1 MANESHAP
9 KTAMIVARRIVR
21 DIDRLSLRQG
31 DKLPPERVM
40 LEEYQV
46 GRGTLRESLRFLEL
60 QGIISLKPGPGGGPV
75 VEQPEASSLATS
87 LMLLLQFSDAQYR
100 VVAEARVA
108 LEPMMARLAAERMT
122 PESLA
127 ELAATVKAME
137 AGLDDQTTFLEA
149 NKRFHDIIAWSSEN
163 ALFGYLVD
171 AFADILDG
179 TMLGID
185 YPAHRRTAILRA
197 HRSILDALE
206 RKDPEAAENAMA
218 KHIGEYM
225 RYAERKFPEV
235 LTRRVVWNFLT
246 IAPPG

>member
-9 KTAMIVARRIVR
+9 KTAMIVARRIVL
-21 DIDRLSLRQG
+21 DIDRLSLGPG
-31 DKLPPERVM
+31 DKLPSERVM

-75 VEQPEASSLATS
+75 IERPEGTSLATS
-87 LMLLLQFSDAQYR
+87 LMLLLQLANAQYR

-108 LEPMMARLAAERMT
+108 LEPTMARLAADRMT

-127 ELAATVKAME
+127 ELADTVKAME
-137 AGLDDQTTFLEA
+137 AGLDQATFLEA

-163 ALFGYLVD
+163 ALFGFLVD
-171 AFADILDG
+171 ALADILDG

-185 YPAHRRTAILRA
+185 YPAHRRRAILRA
-197 HRSILDALE
+197 HRSILDAME
-206 RKDPEAAENAMA
+206 RKDADAAELTMA
-218 KHIGEYM
+218 THIGEYV

-235 LTRRVVWNFLT
+235 LTRPVVWNF
-246 IAPPG
+246 